1 MPTAMEKGAVKFFNT
16 KELANLPADIVCEV
30 PLSLYL
36 NGEKISTIACTGL
49 HLRELAVGFLRSE
62 GLLVTRD
69 EIKDVLVVEGP
80 EPAVYVYASEQSQP
94 RGEVNSI
101 APGGVMGRDGSRAG
115 LKPFEGVS
123 LKFSP
128 QNILDLMEELQ
139 QASVIHEATRGT
151 HCSGLA
157 ASSGMILTREDIGRH
172 NTVDMIG
179 GHMLL
184 EGMEG
189 SDRTIVTTG
198 RVSSEIVTKVR
209 AMGVPVIVSHS
220 APTTRA
226 IVLCRELAMTLI
238 GCVRGG
244 TFRVY
249 TGFE

>member
-1 MPTAMEKGAVKFFNT
+1 MRAAMEKGAVKFFNT
-16 KELANLPADIVCEV
+16 GELENLPADIVCEV

-36 NGEKISTIACTGL
+36 NGGRISTIACTGL

-62 GLLVTRD
+62 GLLVSRD
-69 EIKDVLVVEGP
+69 EIKDILVVEGP
-80 EPAVYVYASEQSQP
+80 EPAVYVYTFERMP
-94 RGEVNSI
+94 
-101 APGGVMGRDGSRAG
+101 PGGETNYIGSGGARGRNGTGTG

-123 LKFSP
+123 LRLSP

-157 ASSGMILTREDIGRH
+157 ASLGMILTREDIGRH
-172 NTVDMIG
+172 NTIDMIG

-189 SDRTIVTTG
+189 SDMVIVTTG

-226 IVLCRELAMTLI
+226 IVICRELDMTLV

>member
-16 KELANLPADIVCEV
+16 KELANFPTDIVCEV

-49 HLRELAVGFLRSE
+49 HLRELAVGFFRSE

-80 EPAVYVYASEQSQP
+80 EPAVYVYTSEQNQP
-94 RGEVNSI
+94 RREVNSI
-101 APGGVMGRDGSRAG
+101 APGGARARDGNGAG

-123 LKFSP
+123 LKLSP